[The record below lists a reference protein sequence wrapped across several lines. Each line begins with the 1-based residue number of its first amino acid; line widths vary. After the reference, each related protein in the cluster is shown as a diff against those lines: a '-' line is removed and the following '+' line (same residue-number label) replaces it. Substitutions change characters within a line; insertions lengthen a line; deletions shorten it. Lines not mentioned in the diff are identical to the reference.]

1 MTGTRRMKTS
11 ETAKL
16 FLSKDRFLLLTHRNP
31 DGDTLGSA
39 SALCS
44 ALRRA
49 GKTAYL
55 YPNTEITDKYRPFAE
70 RYFAPE
76 DYESAYVVAVDIA
89 TDKLFP
95 PQYEGPV
102 DFCIDHHP
110 SNTHYTKQSLIAP
123 SKASCGEIVM
133 QLIKALCGDISPE
146 EANLLYVAV
155 STDCGCFQYAN
166 TRADTLRAAAE
177 LLDCGADNTN
187 LNVTLFRKISRARMS
202 IEGMVYSGMRFYRDG
217 KIVVAVITQEML
229 QKAGATEDDLDD
241 ISGLAGK
248 AEGGVLSITI
258 RQQPDGSSRISLR
271 SSPEVNCSEICAV
284 FGGGG
289 HAMAAGCTIHAEPER
304 ARQMLLDV
312 IDEVWK

>member
-1 MTGTRRMKTS
+1 MKTS

-16 FLSKDRFLLLTHRNP
+16 FRSKDGFLLLTHKNP

-39 SALCS
+39 AALCS

-55 YPNTEITDKYRPFAE
+55 FPNHEVTAKYREFAE
-70 RYFAPE
+70 PFYAPE
-76 DYESAYVVAVDIA
+76 GFEPSFTVSVDVASESLMPHGYSGGA
-89 TDKLFP
+89 
-95 PQYEGPV
+95 

-110 SNTHYTKQSLIAP
+110 SNTHYTANSLIAP
-123 SKASCGEIVM
+123 GKASCGEIVL
-133 QLIKALCGDISPE
+133 QLIKALNGDVSEE

-155 STDCGCFQYAN
+155 STDCGCFVYAN

-177 LLDCGADNTN
+177 LLDFGADNKA
-187 LNVTLFRKISRARMS
+187 LNVKLFRKISRARMK
-202 IEGMVYSGMRFYRDG
+202 IEGMILSDMEYYRGG
-217 KIVVAVITQEML
+217 KISLATITQQML
-229 QKAGATEDDLDD
+229 REAGATEEDLDD

-248 AEGGVLSITI
+248 AEGAVLSITV
-258 RQQPDGSSRISLR
+258 RERPNGESRISLR
-271 SSPEVNCSEICAV
+271 SSPEVDCSAICAV

-289 HAMAAGCTIHAEPER
+289 HAMAAGCTIQSPPEKAKR
-304 ARQMLLDV
+304 LLLDV